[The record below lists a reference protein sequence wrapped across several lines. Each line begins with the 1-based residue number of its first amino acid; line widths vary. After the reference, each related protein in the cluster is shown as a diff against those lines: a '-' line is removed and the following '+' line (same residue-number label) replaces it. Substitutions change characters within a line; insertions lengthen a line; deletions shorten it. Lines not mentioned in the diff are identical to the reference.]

1 LTVTGKVETA
11 DRVAVKVA
19 LAVPVLPSVTTT
31 SSIEILG
38 LLAVSSLVMVAVAV
52 LVVIVELSGA
62 AVKFGL
68 LRVTIIVSSG
78 STTVSPK
85 TSTVIVLVVSFAA
98 KAIVPVALVAPAA
111 LILL

>member
-1 LTVTGKVETA
+1 MTVTGKLEA
-11 DRVAVKVA
+11 AEREAVKVA

-38 LLAVSSLVMVAVAV
+38 LSSLAIAAVAV

-68 LRVTIIVSSG
+68 LRVTLIVSSG
-78 STTVSPK
+78 STAVSPK
-85 TSTVIVLVVSFAA
+85 TSTAIVLAVSLAA
-98 KAIVPVALVAPAA
+98 KAIVPVAVVAPAA

>member
-1 LTVTGKVETA
+1 LTVTGKLEA
-11 DRVAVKVA
+11 AEREAVKVA

-38 LLAVSSLVMVAVAV
+38 LSSLAIVAVAV

-62 AVKFGL
+62 VPFGL
-68 LRVTIIVSSG
+68 LRVTVIVSSG
-78 STTVSPK
+78 STAVSPK
-85 TSTVIVLVVSFAA
+85 TSTAIVLVVSLAA
-98 KAIVPVALVAPAA
+98 KAIVPVAVVAPAA